1 MWTAALFLRAS
12 TSSPSVCGWELCLRC
27 VSCSDIPEF
36 LVLGC
41 ALSSWEQL
49 GAFRGCGASSC
60 NLWIKYLYLIV
71 PSCYNEFN
79 DHTVAK
85 ENNSHY
91 SSLYNSAILNSFNF
105 RENISLLKAS
115 NTYRVCLRKK
125 IVLVAEQFAFLAL
138 IPCKRRAWTHPGA
151 VVLIFFCPSSCL
163 INCTNLWLA
172 EIIKNH
178 VYFFP

>member
-1 MWTAALFLRAS
+1 MLCCIISKYKLGGTEQEPALYHRVSRLRTRRMWTAALFLRAS

-27 VSCSDIPEF
+27 VSCSDILEF
-36 LVLGC
+36 LVLAC

-49 GAFRGCGASSC
+49 GCFHRGSGASSC

-115 NTYRVCLRKK
+115 NTYRVYLRKK
-125 IVLVAEQFAFLAL
+125 N
-138 IPCKRRAWTHPGA
+138 CSCCRA
-151 VVLIFFCPSSCL
+151 VCISCIDPL
-163 INCTNLWLA
+163 
-172 EIIKNH
+172 
-178 VYFFP
+178 